1 MLRCLAVDD
10 EPVALEV
17 IRTFAQRIPFVQL
30 EQTFTDP
37 TQALAYLRLNPVD
50 LVFLDINMPVVTGLD
65 FAQALGSQSLV
76 VFTTA
81 YSEHALR
88 SYELNVLDYLLKPI
102 AFDRFVQ
109 SCRKAQE
116 RLQTRTLGTL
126 PVFVKDGYEWIGLQ
140 PQAINYLEAA
150 DNYVKVHQSSRPI
163 LVRTTL
169 SELLA
174 LLPAGQFIRVHRSFA
189 VNTQLI
195 QRVGRAHL
203 HLPERTI
210 PIGPA
215 YRDQLARWLIEHGE
229 TR

>member
-10 EPVALEV
+10 EPVALDV
-17 IRTFAQRIPFVQL
+17 IRTFAQRIPYVQL
-30 EQTFTDP
+30 QQTFTNP
-37 TQALAYLRLNPVD
+37 NLALDYLRTDSVD
-50 LVFLDINMPVVTGLD
+50 LVFLDINMPVLTGLD
-65 FAQALGSQSLV
+65 FAQSLGNQSLV

-81 YSEHALR
+81 YPEHALR

-116 RLQTRTLGTL
+116 RLQVRPSVAE

-140 PQAINYLEAA
+140 PQAIGYLEAA
-150 DNYVKVHQSSRPI
+150 DNYVKVHQDGKPV

-169 SELLA
+169 PELLA
-174 LLPAGQFIRVHRSFA
+174 LLPAGQFMRVHRSFA
-189 VNTQLI
+189 VNTQQI

-203 HLPERTI
+203 QLPHRTI

-215 YRDQLARWLIEHGE
+215 YRDQLARWLHDRG
-229 TR
+229 

>member
-10 EPVALEV
+10 EPVALDV

-30 EQTFTDP
+30 RQTFIDP
-37 TQALAYLRLNPVD
+37 TQALDYLRQNPVD

-65 FAQALGSQSLV
+65 FAQSLGSQSLV

-81 YSEHALR
+81 YPEHALR

-116 RLQTRTLGTL
+116 RLQTRMASPM

-140 PQAINYLEAA
+140 PQAIGYLEAA
-150 DNYVKVHQSSRPI
+150 DNYVKVYQGERPV

-169 SELLA
+169 PDLLA

-203 HLPERTI
+203 YLPERVI
-210 PIGPA
+210 PIGQV
-215 YRDQLARWLIEHGE
+215 YRDQLARWLQERG
-229 TR
+229 